1 MMLSFIVYLI
11 AGQYLAKGHPVCKV
25 WPTESL
31 DEYIARMEALTEDK
45 ECGVKTENVNELSQY
60 DTIQPYYILIALAV
74 IVLLLVC
81 GCLIIFLLKKK
92 KGPIILLRN
101 ENYREPDY
109 SQQQNDIEDISSM
122 VVEVN
127 KKARKM
133 KNRKTRLSLLSKSSS
148 LMVEELELTPMRN
161 MRSLNRNKLTE
172 KLSEKEESL

>member
-1 MMLSFIVYLI
+1 MLLSFILYLI
-11 AGQYLAKGHPVCKV
+11 AAQYLAKGHPVCKV

-31 DEYIARMEALTEDK
+31 DEYIARMEALTEHK
-45 ECGVKTENVNELSQY
+45 ECGVRTENVNELSHD

-74 IVLLLVC
+74 ILLLLVC
-81 GCLIIFLLKKK
+81 GCFIIFLLKQN

-109 SQQQNDIEDISSM
+109 SQQENDIEDISSM

-127 KKARKM
+127 MPARKK
-133 KNRKTRLSLLSKSSS
+133 KNRKSRLSLLSKSSS

-161 MRSLNRNKLTE
+161 MRSLNRNKLSE
-172 KLSEKEESL
+172 KLSE